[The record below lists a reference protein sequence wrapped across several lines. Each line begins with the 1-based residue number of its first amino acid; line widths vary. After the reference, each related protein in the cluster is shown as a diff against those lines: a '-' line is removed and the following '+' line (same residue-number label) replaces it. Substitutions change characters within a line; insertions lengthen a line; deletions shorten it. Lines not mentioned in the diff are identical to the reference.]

1 MQVSPRP
8 PQWSP
13 LPVSVTAVTQVL
25 AVENGAVVAISKGV
39 GGGTILLRTSN
50 TAPAPP
56 PLQTR
61 EGASTSLP
69 LEFSEISVTP
79 VGVLGGD
86 AAADTRA
93 FAIDGR
99 FAVVA
104 TPRCIYHVHCDATLA
119 SCSLAGGIPS
129 AQCATGASARY
140 HT

>member
-1 MQVSPRP
+1 
-8 PQWSP
+8 
-13 LPVSVTAVTQVL
+13 VSVTAVTQVL
-25 AVENGAVVAISKGV
+25 AVEDGAVVAIAKGV

-56 PLQTR
+56 SLQTR

-93 FAIDGR
+93 VVAIDGR
-99 FAVVA
+99 LAVVA

-129 AQCATGASARY
+129 AQCTTGASARY
-140 HT
+140 HCT